1 MAVRR
6 VFVPDPDPFPGDPP
20 GWYRAT
26 GTDSSETYVTQ
37 EGDLYVYMK
46 GGADTVYIRETYL
59 EAGFS
64 SIFVSGGSGNDRLL
78 DRHGGSG
85 KGIDG
90 DGGNDYIEVRSGDD
104 GSSAD
109 GGTGNDVL
117 KSLGGESVALH
128 GGLGDDKLYASADD
142 IAEPVLNGGG
152 GKDRLFCNTAQDTLQ
167 FFTNHS
173 GTGATRDVVFRFD
186 EDDDRIDLAGMDA
199 HRSIGGNQEFGWDGE
214 VGRPSEVGVGRIG
227 YFQSGND
234 LVIAGNSGI
243 RFEIELDGLA
253 GHALNADDFWL

>member
-117 KSLGGESVALH
+117 KSLGGELVALH
-128 GGLGDDKLYASADD
+128 GGLGDDKLTSATTS
-142 IAEPVLNGGG
+142 PN
-152 GKDRLFCNTAQDTLQ
+152 Q
-167 FFTNHS
+167 FS
-173 GTGATRDVVFRFD
+173 MVA
-186 EDDDRIDLAGMDA
+186 AA
-199 HRSIGGNQEFGWDGE
+199 
-214 VGRPSEVGVGRIG
+214 RIG
-227 YFQSGND
+227 FSATPHKTHCSFSQT
-234 LVIAGNSGI
+234 IAVP
-243 RFEIELDGLA
+243 
-253 GHALNADDFWL
+253 ALPAT